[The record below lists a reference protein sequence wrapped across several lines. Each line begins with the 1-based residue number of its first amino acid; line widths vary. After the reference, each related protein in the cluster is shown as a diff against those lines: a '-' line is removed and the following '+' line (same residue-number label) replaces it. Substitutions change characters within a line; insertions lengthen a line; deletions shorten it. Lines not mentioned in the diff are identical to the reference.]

1 MNTSGKCFRQRRSLV
16 DYRLDYSN
24 EVTKA
29 TSKEDCQTQCI
40 NAQNFQ
46 CTGFAYRCVFVVI
59 IFLLKSPTTQIPLGL
74 FFNKTQ
80 ILLSDAVP
88 NSFFSAFLNGLL
100 NSFLKFLFCCLT
112 VNWLAA
118 EGHVANEPYCPP
130 LL

>member
-46 CTGFAYRCVFVVI
+46 CTGFAYRCVFIVI
-59 IFLLKSPTTQIPLGL
+59 IFLLKSNPFGIVFQQNSKFSSVMLFQIP
-74 FFNKTQ
+74 
-80 ILLSDAVP
+80 
-88 NSFFSAFLNGLL
+88 FFSAFLNGLL

>member
-1 MNTSGKCFRQRRSLV
+1 MNTSGKCFRQRRGLV

-46 CTGFAYRCVFVVI
+46 CTGFAYRCVFIVI
-59 IFLLKSPTTQIPLGL
+59 IFLLKSPTTQIPLWDC
-74 FFNKTQ
+74 FSNKSFSC
-80 ILLSDAVP
+80 LSKFL
-88 NSFFSAFLNGLL
+88 FFSAFLNGLL
-100 NSFLKFLFCCLT
+100 NSFLKFLFLLLVLST
-112 VNWLAA
+112 GWP